1 MLGTERID
9 MEGGETLLQS
19 LLEIPVMYT
28 TNFNSHYIAGGVARK
43 IFRLYF
49 SMENIATTVGVVYSV
64 DIKFDKHLVWQI
76 GKGIPK
82 ILTQS
87 PPNNTFDGD

>member
-28 TNFNSHYIAGGVARK
+28 TNFNSHYVAGGVASK

-64 DIKFDKHLVWQI
+64 DIRF
-76 GKGIPK
+76 GY
-82 ILTQS
+82 LT
-87 PPNNTFDGD
+87 NI